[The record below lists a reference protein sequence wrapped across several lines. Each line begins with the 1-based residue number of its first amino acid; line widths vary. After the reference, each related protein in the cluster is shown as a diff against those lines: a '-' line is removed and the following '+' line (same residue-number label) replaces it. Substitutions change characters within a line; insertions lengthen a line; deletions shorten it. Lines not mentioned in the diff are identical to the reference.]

1 MTTNIIATLK
11 MTKCVI
17 TTWSIA
23 TVQLQQSQL
32 QQMKLQHIYELQPWL
47 WGQLGAL
54 LVATMSCN
62 WVTMCCN
69 CVAIGPV
76 ATTCIY
82 LQLWGIQLQQNL
94 HDCNIG
100 NCNTIDRQLQH
111 NWDNCNTTRNLG
123 EKSKNKSI
131 YSYAMY
137 MGMDFPMV
145 AQAGAG
151 WWTCPWLE
159 TSAGSR

>member
-1 MTTNIIATLK
+1 MTTIIIATLK

-23 TVQLQQSQL
+23 TVQLQHFQL
-32 QQMKLQHIYELQPWL
+32 QQMKLQYIHELQPWL

-76 ATTCIY
+76 ATTCMY
-82 LQLWGIQLQQNL
+82 LQMWGIQLQQNPR
-94 HDCNIG
+94 G
-100 NCNTIDRQLQH
+100 NCNTIATKSKRQLQQPRG
-111 NWDNCNTTRNLG
+111 NCNTTRNLG
-123 EKSKNKSI
+123 EKSENKSI